1 MLLSLLTPITR
12 TVSTSSRRFFSAR
25 RVNPQMSSESLSL
38 IQKRKHANFRVIN
51 VSGFKTDLMEI
62 PSHDP
67 ALHVLFIPGNPDTK
81 RFLKADETGCLTGV
95 ISFYTDFLELL
106 YESLGGVASVT
117 GKPFNSA
124 ALSHEP
130 RNWESGRLFSLQEQI
145 DHKVKVFSHYK
156 FSGQGTSEEI
166 SFIEQELQ
174 DVEVPIV
181 LVGHSIGSYISLE
194 ISKRSQEKVVFCIG
208 LYPFLALNTASKT
221 QASIRR
227 LAEYSSSLHS
237 RALSSFLSGLQL
249 NVLQS
254 VSWGLVGYAASSDF
268 KITVSYYPECA
279 LHGNDR
285 ISEEK
290 PDWDFI
296 RGKKNQIAF
305 LFGLDDH
312 WGPLHI
318 YEEIRKQ
325 APDARLE
332 VEREGHTHAFSCTE
346 AGSVWVAQHVSSLIR
361 SYIQTAKSYQSRM

>member
-51 VSGFKTDLMEI
+51 VSGFKTDLIVI

-67 ALHVLFIPGNPDTK
+67 ALHVLFIPGNP
-81 RFLKADETGCLTGV
+81 GV

-106 YESLGGVASVT
+106 YESLGGTASVT
-117 GKPFNSA
+117 AIGHI
-124 ALSHEP
+124 SHSEK
-130 RNWESGRLFSLQEQI
+130 NWESGRLFSLQEQI
-145 DHKVKVFSHYK
+145 DHK
-156 FSGQGTSEEI
+156 I

-194 ISKRSQEKVVFCIG
+194 IFKRSQEKVVFCIG

-227 LAEYSSSLHS
+227 LAESPAQCAAVSFMGGLLGMLPAPISRLLVKKTIGKSWSSSAIEVLCTHV
-237 RALSSFLSGLQL
+237 LQL
-249 NVLQS
+249 
-254 VSWGLVGYAASSDF
+254 
-268 KITVSYYPECA
+268 P
-279 LHGNDR
+279 
-285 ISEEK
+285 EK
-290 PDWDFI
+290 PNWDFI

-312 WGPLHI
+312 WGPLHV

-332 VEREGHTHAFSCTE
+332 VEREGHTHAFSCSE
-346 AGSVWVAQHVSSLIR
+346 AGSVWVAQHVSSLIK
-361 SYIQTAKSYQSRM
+361 SLLQTAKSYQSRM

>member
-67 ALHVLFIPGNPDTK
+67 ALHVLFIPGNP
-81 RFLKADETGCLTGV
+81 GV

-106 YESLGGVASVT
+106 YESLGGTASVT
-117 GKPFNSA
+117 AIGHI
-124 ALSHEP
+124 SHSEK
-130 RNWESGRLFSLQEQI
+130 NWESGRLFSLQEQI
-145 DHKVKVFSHYK
+145 DHK
-156 FSGQGTSEEI
+156 I

-194 ISKRSQEKVVFCIG
+194 IFKRCQEKVVFCIG

-227 LAEYSSSLHS
+227 LAESPAQCAAVSFMGGFLGMLPAPISRLLVKKTIGKSWSSSAVEVLCTHV
-237 RALSSFLSGLQL
+237 LQYHTIR
-249 NVLQS
+249 NVLFMAMTEFQK
-254 VSWGLVGYAASSDF
+254 L
-268 KITVSYYPECA
+268 P
-279 LHGNDR
+279 
-285 ISEEK
+285 EK

-312 WGPLHI
+312 WGPLHV

-332 VEREGHTHAFSCTE
+332 VEREGHTHAFSCSE
-346 AGSVWVAQHVSSLIR
+346 AGSVWVAQHVSSLIK